1 MNNATPPITLPA
13 FLEIK
18 NGSKVK
24 RTFSSSEMLRRI
36 DALRCFMAETGMDAI
51 LLTSMHNVHYY
62 SDFLYC
68 AFGRDFGLV
77 ITQRNSTTISPAV
90 DFGQPYRR
98 SFGDNLVYTDAGG
111 DNFFRAVSHLLGQSR
126 NIGIE
131 FDHVTVEN
139 LKKLK
144 AACPKARF
152 SDVGNHVMRTRQIK
166 SDEEINLMRIGA
178 RIALKGAEAA
188 FETIAEGVPEH
199 EVARASTNAMILEI
213 GSNLPHLELRD
224 TWTWLQS
231 GIHTDGPHNPVTS
244 RRIRQGDLLCVSCFP
259 MIAGYAMALGRTL
272 SMGAPSNRA
281 LVIWECNQDARRKGL
296 ELIRPGARCC
306 DIAAELDALY
316 AEAGLLAHRG
326 PDYGRSFG
334 IVNRY
339 YGRETGLELRTD
351 VSAELRSGMVVSLEP
366 SVIIPQDMEGA
377 GGYREQDLLV
387 VTQNGAENLTD
398 FPAGPKHHILGA
410 PHGRR
415 STVTA

>member
-1 MNNATPPITLPA
+1 MNSATSIHSLPA

-36 DALRCFMAETGMDAI
+36 DALRRFMAETGVDAI

-77 ITQRNSTTISPAV
+77 VTQRSSTTISPAI

-98 SFGDNLVYTDAGG
+98 SFGDNLVYTDPG
-111 DNFFRAVSHLLGQSR
+111 DENFFQAVSHLLGQSR
-126 NIGIE
+126 TIGIE
-131 FDHVTVEN
+131 FDHVTVES
-139 LKKLK
+139 LEKLK

-152 SDVGNHVMRTRQIK
+152 LDVGNHVMRTRQIK
-166 SDEEINLMRIGA
+166 SQEEIELIRTGA
-178 RIALKGAEAA
+178 KIAVKGAEAA
-188 FETIAEGVPEH
+188 CRAIADGVPEH
-199 EVARASTNAMILEI
+199 EAAQASTNAMIIEI
-213 GSNLPHLELRD
+213 ACHLPHLELRD

-244 RRIRQGDLLCVSCFP
+244 RRIRRGDLLCMSCFP
-259 MIAGYAMALGRTL
+259 MIAGYNVALGRTL
-272 SMGAPSNRA
+272 SMGVPSERG
-281 LVIWECNQDARRKGL
+281 LKIWECNQAVRRKGL

-316 AEAGLLAHRG
+316 AEAGLLEHRG
-326 PDYGRSFG
+326 PDHGRSFG

-339 YGRETGLELRTD
+339 YGRETGIELRAD
-351 VSAELRSGMVVSLEP
+351 VTAELRSGMVVSLEP
-366 SVIIPQDMEGA
+366 SVVIPQQMEGA

-387 VTQNGAENLTD
+387 VTENGAENMTD
-398 FPAGPKHHILGA
+398 FPAGPEHHILGA
-410 PHGRR
+410 SHGRR
-415 STVTA
+415 SSATA